1 MFPSLAPSQ
10 EELMKKMSRLA
21 IKEIAALKKQ
31 EPRWREAIAKLR
43 EEMENPGQ
51 MPAPTVSS
59 SSW

>member
-1 MFPSLAPSQ
+1 
-10 EELMKKMSRLA
+10 MKKMSRLA

-59 SSW
+59 SSWLAFCIGIPEIPG